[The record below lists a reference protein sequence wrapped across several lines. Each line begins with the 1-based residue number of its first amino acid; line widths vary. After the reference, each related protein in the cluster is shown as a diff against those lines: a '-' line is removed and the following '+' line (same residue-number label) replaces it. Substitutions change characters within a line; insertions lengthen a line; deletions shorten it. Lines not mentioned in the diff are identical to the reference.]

1 MANHK
6 VERIASDITKYLSNI
21 LMLETNDE
29 LFKQITIID
38 VVVSK
43 DLSFAKVYFTSLSEL
58 SHEKLEKELN
68 EAAPFLRGKLA
79 KVLEIRNIPELKFIY
94 DTSIEYAQN
103 IENII
108 SNIGVVFYFGLDKYI
123 IVFP

>member
-58 SHEKLEKELN
+58 SHETLEKELN

-108 SNIGVVFYFGLDKYI
+108 KEINEE
-123 IVFP
+123 

>member
-43 DLSFAKVYFTSLSEL
+43 DLSFAKVYFTSLSEW

-108 SNIGVVFYFGLDKYI
+108 KEINEE
-123 IVFP
+123 

>member
-21 LMLETNDE
+21 LLLETNDD
-29 LFKQITIID
+29 LLKKITIID
-38 VVVSK
+38 TVVSK
-43 DLSFAKVYFTSLSEL
+43 DLSYAKVYFTSLNDL
-58 SHEKLEKELN
+58 PHEKLEKEVN
-68 EAAPFLRGKLA
+68 EAAPYLRGKLA
-79 KVLEIRNIPELKFIY
+79 RVLEVRNIPELKFIY

-108 SNIGVVFYFGLDKYI
+108 KEINEE
-123 IVFP
+123 